1 MNERIY
7 GLATALMVFNAL
19 ILLYFYFYESFNR
32 VFVLIVKR
40 SLLFFLF
47 LLSTNLWFLSF
58 FLLPSD
64 EAYTEPIEDD
74 STASGAKTP
83 AKAANKKSA
92 KTPSSSAK
100 KGGGGA
106 GGASAAE
113 KAATAQLL
121 ELLELADALISPAL
135 ELDIEAAAAAAAAA
149 ASGNGGASADNDD
162 NDNGNGNGYTGS
174 SEIGAGMSTGGEHTG
189 PAVEALV
196 EAAAAQPSLKPLLTD
211 WQLFVGR
218 LLDDSG

>member
-1 MNERIY
+1 
-7 GLATALMVFNAL
+7 MVFNAL
-19 ILLYFYFYESFNR
+19 ILLCFYFYESFNR

-83 AKAANKKSA
+83 AKAAHKKSA

-106 GGASAAE
+106 GGASAVE

-135 ELDIEAAAAAAAAA
+135 ELDIEAAAAAAAA
-149 ASGNGGASADNDD
+149 SGNGGASAADD
-162 NDNGNGNGYTGS
+162 DNGNGNGYTGS

-189 PAVEALV
+189 SAVEALV

>member
-1 MNERIY
+1 VIS
-7 GLATALMVFNAL
+7 A
-19 ILLYFYFYESFNR
+19 S
-32 VFVLIVKR
+32 
-40 SLLFFLF
+40 FLF
-47 LLSTNLWFLSF
+47 LLSTNLWFLS

-74 STASGAKTP
+74 STAAGAKTP
-83 AKAANKKSA
+83 AKAAHKKSA

-106 GGASAAE
+106 GGASAVE

-135 ELDIEAAAAAAAAA
+135 ELDIEAAAAAAAA
-149 ASGNGGASADNDD
+149 SGNGGASAADD
-162 NDNGNGNGYTGS
+162 DNGNGNGYTGS

-189 PAVEALV
+189 SAVEALV